1 MNTQSSSQDLVNLRI
16 SSVTG
21 SINTTTSSF
30 DNVFLRISSVTGSMN
45 TTTSSFDNVFLGIS
59 SVTGAMNTQSS
70 SQDLVNLRISSTTGS
85 INTTTS
91 SFNSEFIKIGL
102 TTSSIHFTTQSL
114 NTQTGSQ
121 DLVNLGIS
129 TFTSSLRS
137 EVNLIEAY
145 TASLKAVAIVSSS
158 QQIKDYYTFAQ
169 TASANTFYGN
179 QTITGSLLVSGSS
192 HTIQNG
198 YIVLTQVSQSL
209 NFADDA
215 SAASAGVPLGGL
227 YRNGNFIAIRID

>member
-1 MNTQSSSQDLVNLRI
+1 MFLGI
-16 SSVTG
+16 SIVTG
-21 SINTTTSSF
+21 SINNSTASINFS
-30 DNVFLRISSVTGSMN
+30 
-45 TTTSSFDNVFLGIS
+45 
-59 SVTGAMNTQSS
+59 TGALNTQTG

-91 SFNSEFIKIGL
+91 SFNLEFSKIGL

-129 TFTSSLRS
+129 TFTGSLRS

-145 TASLKAVAIVSSS
+145 TSSLKAAAIVSSS

-169 TASANTFYGN
+169 TSSANTFYGN
-179 QTITGSLLVSGSS
+179 QTIIGSLLVSGSS

-227 YRNGNFIAIRID
+227 YRNGNFIAIRIS